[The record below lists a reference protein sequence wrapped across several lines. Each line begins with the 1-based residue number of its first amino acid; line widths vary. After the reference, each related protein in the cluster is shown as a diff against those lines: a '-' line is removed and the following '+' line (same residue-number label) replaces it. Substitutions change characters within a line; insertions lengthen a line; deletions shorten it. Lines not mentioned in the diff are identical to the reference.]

1 MMCIRTFRFTQMHVG
16 CENPRLEPPSPFS
29 EWSKSAPEGS
39 QIDFGRTKIERKAFC
54 RVQQPSRR
62 VQDVPRARQERA
74 KSAPRAPQ
82 ECSKS
87 AKSVA
92 TAFQCAPKSTQL
104 GPKSPH
110 KGPWRALGDHFKAS
124 NLDRGAFRKR
134 SVARRAQ
141 EWFLKDFFD
150 NFSLVRASDEPH
162 LDS

>member
-1 MMCIRTFRFTQMHVG
+1 MMCIRTCRFTQMHVG
-16 CENPRLEPPSPFS
+16 CEKPRLESPSPFS
-29 EWSKSAPEGS
+29 EWPKSAPEGS
-39 QIDFGRTKIERKAFC
+39 QIGFGRTKIERKAFC

-62 VQDVPRARQERA
+62 VQELA

-92 TAFQCAPKSTQL
+92 TAFQCAPKSTQV

-110 KGPWRALGDHFKAS
+110 KGPWRALGDHFEAC

-134 SVARRAQ
+134 SVARRAE
-141 EWFLKDFFD
+141 EWFLKDLFD
-150 NFSLVRASDEPH
+150 NFSLVLASDEPH
-162 LDS
+162 FNS

>member
-1 MMCIRTFRFTQMHVG
+1 MLGIASVCRELFSITEIHAS
-16 CENPRLEPPSPFS
+16 CEHPCSEPPKSFLGVAKISPWGF
-29 EWSKSAPEGS
+29 KIG
-39 QIDFGRTKIERKAFC
+39 FGRTKIEHRALWK
-54 RVQQPSRR
+54 VQELSRR
-62 VQDVPRARQERA
+62 VQDCS

-87 AKSVA
+87 AKSAA
-92 TAFQCAPKSTQL
+92 TAFQCAPKSTQV
-104 GPKSPH
+104 GPKSPP
-110 KGPWRALGDHFKAS
+110 KGPWRALGDHFEAS

-162 LDS
+162 FDS